1 MRIHR
6 FTLALA
12 LMLAGACAPVTS
24 TTRVRG
30 IHVPQHVLTQHD
42 LQRVMAATSLFD
54 AIESLTPN
62 FIWSRGEIAGVA
74 VDGVLIGTAERMRLM
89 DHTTVVEVRKITGP
103 DVFLRFGGRAPRTVL
118 LLKTRSG

>member
-12 LMLAGACAPVTS
+12 LLLSGACAPATS
-24 TTRVRG
+24 ATHVRG
-30 IHVPQHVLTQHD
+30 VHVPQHVLTQRD
-42 LQRVMAATSLFD
+42 LGRVMAATSLFD

-118 LLKTRSG
+118 LLKTRS

>member
-12 LMLAGACAPVTS
+12 LLLSGACAPVTG
-24 TTRVRG
+24 TTRLRG
-30 IHVPQHVLTQHD
+30 VHVPQHVLTQQD
-42 LQRVMAATSLFD
+42 LGKVMAATSLFD

-103 DVFLRFGGRAPRTVL
+103 DAFLRFGSRAPATVL
-118 LLKTRSG
+118 LLKTRR